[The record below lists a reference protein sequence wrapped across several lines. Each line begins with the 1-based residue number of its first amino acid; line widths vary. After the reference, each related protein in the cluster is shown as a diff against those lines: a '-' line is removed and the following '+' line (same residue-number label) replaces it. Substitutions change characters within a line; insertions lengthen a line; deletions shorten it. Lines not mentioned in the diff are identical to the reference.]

1 MGGFTSQRRIASK
14 ILKVGEN
21 KIWIDPN
28 RKEEIKNAITRADVK
43 KMISHGYIKK
53 HPDKI
58 RKKVQKK
65 RKQGIGKRKGKAGAR
80 TPRKRAWINK
90 IRPIRRMLKDLR
102 GQNKINAQT
111 YRKLYLLAKGGVF
124 RSRTHFKLY
133 LKQKG
138 ILHDEKKA

>member
-1 MGGFTSQRRIASK
+1 MGGFTPQRRIASK

-21 KIWIDPN
+21 KIWIDPD
-28 RKEEIKNAITRADVK
+28 RKEEIKNAITRSDIK

-53 HPDKI
+53 RPDKI
-58 RKKVQKK
+58 KRKIEKK

-102 GQNKINAQT
+102 DKKKIKPQT

-124 RSRTHFKLY
+124 RSRTHLKLY